1 MPWQLERK
9 RRLSRRLVLGLV
21 AAIVVVACFLL
32 AR

>member
-9 RRLSRRLVLGLV
+9 RRLSRRLVFALV
-21 AAIVVVACFLL
+21 AAIVVVVSFLL